1 MGGIVKSVVGT
12 DKPAPAPAPAPIEE
26 KPEATTA
33 KPEATTAQTDAA
45 LQRQAQA
52 RARRGGRALLGENIL
67 TSKTTL
73 GG

>member
-1 MGGIVKSVVGT
+1 MGGVVKKVVGT
-12 DKPAPAPAPAPIEE
+12 DKPAPAPAPEPI
-26 KPEATTA
+26 

-52 RARRGGRALLGENIL
+52 RARRGGRSLLGEDTL

-73 GG
+73 GS

>member
-1 MGGIVKSVVGT
+1 MGGVLS
-12 DKPAPAPAPAPIEE
+12 KPKVQQVAAPVEE
-26 KPEATTA
+26 

-52 RARRGGRALLGENIL
+52 RARRGGRSLLGENTL

-73 GG
+73 GS